1 MKISKLVF
9 VLLAASTLFFFFS
22 FVPEKQENTT
32 TKTTR
37 ELYLQHC
44 ASCHGENLDRFAAR
58 QWVYGNS
65 VKDVSSTIKNGRP
78 PIGMP
83 GYAKVMNDEQ
93 IAAMAK
99 YMIDEV
105 AKVPANE
112 PSPFQVGDVV
122 KSADFS
128 FILEEVAGENLNIPW
143 GLAFLPNGDMLVTE
157 KAGSMFLVSKGK
169 MTKIGGLPKVTVK
182 GQGGLMEV
190 LVHPKFKTNKLIYIS
205 YAEGETATM
214 VNTSIAKAELRNGKL
229 VNLKRI
235 VHALP
240 NSNSG
245 VHFGCRMFF
254 DKNGY
259 LFYSIGERGTKMNAQ
274 DLTNYCGKIHRIHD
288 DGRIPSDNPF
298 VKTPGAVGSIW
309 SYGHRNP
316 QGLWYDKKADVI
328 WENEHGPKGG
338 DELNIIKKGK
348 NYGWPVITFGVDYD
362 GTIISSDTAKV
373 GMEQPVFYW
382 IPSIAPSSLTR
393 VTGNIYKGWQGDFLS
408 GSLSF
413 DSLDRL
419 IMQGD
424 KVVGREKLL
433 PKIGRV
439 RNVVQGPDGYIYV
452 AVEKSGKI
460 YKIVPIAKKL

>member
-1 MKISKLVF
+1 MNISKLAF
-9 VLLAASTLFFFFS
+9 VLLAATVLFFLFS
-22 FVPEKQENTT
+22 FADEKQESIKS
-32 TKTTR
+32 KTTR

-65 VKDVSSTIKNGRP
+65 VKDVSSTIKHGRP
-78 PIGMP
+78 AIGMP
-83 GYAKVMNDEQ
+83 GYSNAMTDEQ
-93 IAAMAK
+93 VEAMAK
-99 YMIDEV
+99 YMIAEA

-112 PSPFQVGDVV
+112 PSPFKIKDVV
-122 KSADFS
+122 QSAGFS
-128 FILEEVAGENLNIPW
+128 FVLEEVVGENLIIPW

-157 KAGSMFLVSKGK
+157 KSGALYQVSKGK
-169 MTKIGGLPKVTVK
+169 MTKIEGLPKITVK
-182 GQGGLMEV
+182 GQGGLLDV
-190 LVHPKFKTNKLIYIS
+190 LVHPKFKTNRLIYIS
-205 YAEGETATM
+205 YAEAESDNQ
-214 VNTSIAKAELRNGKL
+214 VNTSIAKAELRDGKL
-229 VNLKRI
+229 INLKRI

-254 DKNGY
+254 DNSGY
-259 LFYSIGERGTKMNAQ
+259 LFFSIGERGTKNNAQ
-274 DLTNYCGKIHRIHD
+274 DLTNYCGKIHRIQD
-288 DGRIPSDNPF
+288 DGRIPADNPF
-298 VKTPGAVGSIW
+298 VKTAGAVGSIW

-338 DELNIIKKGK
+338 DELNIIQKGK
-348 NYGWPVITFGVDYD
+348 NYGWPVITFGVNYD
-362 GTIISSDTAKV
+362 GTILSPDTAKV
-373 GMEQPVFYW
+373 GMEQPVYYW
-382 IPSIAPSSLTR
+382 IPSIGPSSLTR
-393 VTGNIYKGWQGDFLS
+393 VTNPIYKGWQGDFLS

-419 IMQGD
+419 IMKGD
-424 KVVGREKLL
+424 KAVGREKLL

-439 RNVVQGPDGYIYV
+439 RNVVQGPDGYIYI

-460 YKIVPIAKKL
+460 YKLVPVTN